1 MKVSKLINWVTVGF
15 VVALLLTGSASLAE
29 KKSKEQKER
38 EKSLKAEKEGRF
50 YKDWLEKDVTYIITD
65 EERKAF
71 KILSTDEE
79 RDNFIEQFWLRRDP
93 SPDTAENEYKE
104 EHYRRIAYANEHY
117 GSGIPG
123 WKTDR
128 GRVYIM
134 YGPADEI
141 ESHPSGGSYD
151 RPSAEGGGT
160 TSTYPF
166 EIWRYRYIEGI
177 GNEVLLEFVDPTM
190 SGEYHLTIDP
200 SEKDALLYV
209 PNAGLT
215 MMEQM
220 GLSSK
225 VDRFNNTD
233 GTHLGKS
240 LGGQPSSY
248 NQFERLELLSKINRP
263 PIVKFKDL
271 EAVVTTKLSY
281 NLLPFDMRSDFIK
294 ITNETVLTPI
304 TLQIENK
311 NLTYVDKDGIHQAVV
326 NVFGRITGV
335 NGRIAQTFE
344 QVIDRRIPESDFQR
358 ELSGV
363 SIFQKSFPMRPG
375 LYKIDLVLKDVNS
388 GNIGSYTT
396 RLRVPSF
403 NDEKLESSTLILADK
418 IEKIPSKLVGSD
430 QQFVIGSMKVRPS
443 VSVTFDR
450 QQNLGIYLQ
459 VYNLAV
465 DEQTNRPSVQ
475 VEYTITNDKDK
486 SQVLKYIEA
495 PEKVEGASSQ
505 MTIEK
510 LMRLDSLQPGKYNVQ
525 IRISDTISKQ
535 TIIPTATFEVKN

>member
-1 MKVSKLINWVTVGF
+1 MKASKLIYLAVVGF
-15 VVALLLTGSASLAE
+15 VIAFLLTGSASLAD
-29 KKSKEQKER
+29 KKSKDQKER
-38 EKSLKAEKEGRF
+38 EKSLKAEKEGKF
-50 YKDWLEKDVTYIITD
+50 YKDWLQKDVTYIITD

-71 KILSTDEE
+71 KNLSTDEE
-79 RDNFIEQFWLRRDP
+79 RDQFIEQFWLRRDP
-93 SPDTAENEYKE
+93 TPDTQENEYKE

-123 WKTDR
+123 WKADR
-128 GRVYIM
+128 GRIYIM

-141 ESHPSGGSYD
+141 ESHPSGGSYE
-151 RPSAEGGGT
+151 RPTEEGGGS

-220 GLSSK
+220 GMASK

-233 GTHLGKS
+233 GTHMGRAI
-240 LGGQPSSY
+240 GGQSM
-248 NQFERLELLSKINRP
+248 NQNEFERLELLSKINRP
-263 PIVKFKDL
+263 PQVKFKDL

-281 NLLPFDMRSDFIK
+281 NLLPFEMRSDFIK

-311 NLTYVDKDGIHQAVV
+311 NLTYVEKDGIHQAVV

-344 QVIDRRIPESDFQR
+344 QVIDRRIPDSDFQR

-375 LYKIDLVLKDVNS
+375 LYKIDLVLRDVNS
-388 GNIGSYTT
+388 GNLGSYTT
-396 RLRVPSF
+396 RLRIPSF

-486 SQVLKYIEA
+486 SQVLNYVET
-495 PEKVEGASSQ
+495 PEKVEGQSSQ

-510 LMRLDSLQPGKYNVQ
+510 LMRLDSLQPGKYSVQ
-525 IRISDTISKQ
+525 IKISDNISKQ
-535 TIIPTATFEVKN
+535 TIVPTATFEVKN

>member
-1 MKVSKLINWVTVGF
+1 MKASKLIFLAVVGC
-15 VVALLLTGSASLAE
+15 VIALLLTGSASLAD

-38 EKSLKAEKEGRF
+38 EKSLKAEKEGKF
-50 YKDWLEKDVTYIITD
+50 YKDWLQKDVTYIITD

-71 KILSTDEE
+71 KNLSTDEE
-79 RDNFIEQFWLRRDP
+79 RDQFIEQFWLRRDP
-93 SPDTAENEYKE
+93 TPDTQENEFKE

-128 GRVYIM
+128 GRIYVM

-141 ESHPSGGSYD
+141 ESHPSGGSYE
-151 RPSAEGGGT
+151 RPSEEGGGS

-220 GLSSK
+220 GLASK

-233 GTHLGKS
+233 GTHMGKS
-240 LGGQPSSY
+240 IGGQTMGQ
-248 NQFERLELLSKINRP
+248 NEFERLELLSKINRP
-263 PIVKFKDL
+263 PAVKFKDL

-281 NLLPFDMRSDFIK
+281 NLLPFEMRSDFIK

-304 TLQIENK
+304 TLQIDNK
-311 NLTYVDKDGIHQAVV
+311 NLTYVEREGIHQAVV

-335 NGRIAQTFE
+335 NGRVAQTFE
-344 QVIDRRIPESDFQR
+344 QVIDRRIPDSDFQR
-358 ELSGV
+358 ELAGV
-363 SIFQKSFPMRPG
+363 SVFQKSFPMRPG

-388 GNIGSYTT
+388 GNLGSYTT
-396 RLRVPSF
+396 RLRIPSF

-443 VSVTFDR
+443 VNVTFDR

-486 SQVLKYIEA
+486 SQVLNYVET

-510 LMRLDSLQPGKYNVQ
+510 LMRLDTLPPGKYNVQ
-525 IRISDTISKQ
+525 IKVSDNISKQ
-535 TIIPTATFEVKN
+535 TIVPTATFEVKN